1 MDASFNLCFLILYS
15 RADQIASFSPL
26 FCVQGTLTCSQQ
38 KLVEL
43 IDNLSQ
49 SRKDAIQSIAFG
61 SLLKYKNLQI
71 ERSLCKAIADTFDAT
86 AQEFSIDGKKV
97 KMTIDEVDQI
107 LGLPAIGPEIYDLPK
122 RKVPE
127 LFQKYK
133 WNNDTSIK
141 LASLK
146 EDLISTDDY
155 GDDFI
160 RIFLLYTIGIYLC
173 PTTQS
178 NVKSDY
184 MALVENVQE
193 IHNLNWS
200 SLVLNNLMYQI
211 KQCKE
216 KKSQYLQGNLYLLQ
230 VLS

>member
-1 MDASFNLCFLILYS
+1 
-15 RADQIASFSPL
+15 
-26 FCVQGTLTCSQQ
+26 
-38 KLVEL
+38 
-43 IDNLSQ
+43 
-49 SRKDAIQSIAFG
+49 
-61 SLLKYKNLQI
+61 
-71 ERSLCKAIADTFDAT
+71 
-86 AQEFSIDGKKV
+86 
-97 KMTIDEVDQI
+97 VDQI

-122 RKVPE
+122 RKVQE

>member
-1 MDASFNLCFLILYS
+1 M
-15 RADQIASFSPL
+15 
-26 FCVQGTLTCSQQ
+26 QGTLTCSQQ

-61 SLLKYKNLQI
+61 SLLKYKNLRI
-71 ERSLCKAIADTFDAT
+71 ERSLCKAIANTFDPT

-122 RKVPE
+122 RKVPDF
-127 LFQKYK
+127 FQKYK

-146 EDLISTDDY
+146 EDLKQRWLHLNFFALHNWYLSVPHYPTECQIRLY
-155 GDDFI
+155 GT
-160 RIFLLYTIGIYLC
+160 RREL
-173 PTTQS
+173 S
-178 NVKSDY
+178 RN
-184 MALVENVQE
+184 
-193 IHNLNWS
+193 
-200 SLVLNNLMYQI
+200 
-211 KQCKE
+211 
-216 KKSQYLQGNLYLLQ
+216 SQFELEQPCFK
-230 VLS
+230 

>member
-1 MDASFNLCFLILYS
+1 M
-15 RADQIASFSPL
+15 
-26 FCVQGTLTCSQQ
+26 QGTLTCSQQ

-61 SLLKYKNLQI
+61 SLLKYKNLRI
-71 ERSLCKAIADTFDAT
+71 ERSLCKAIANTFDPT

-122 RKVPE
+122 RKVSDF
-127 LFQKYK
+127 FQKYK

-146 EDLISTDDY
+146 EDL
-155 GDDFI
+155 
-160 RIFLLYTIGIYLC
+160 
-173 PTTQS
+173 
-178 NVKSDY
+178 
-184 MALVENVQE
+184 
-193 IHNLNWS
+193 
-200 SLVLNNLMYQI
+200 
-211 KQCKE
+211 KQR
-216 KKSQYLQGNLYLLQ
+216 
-230 VLS
+230 